1 MTLDVFRLKDSVVS
15 EYRDYLQ
22 SFVQVLDPRIDEY
35 VTEMLARGTL
45 WPEAVLQLN
54 PAFEMD
60 LTLEELANQGL
71 LTEETAKFFGPEL
84 RLYRHQREALD
95 LGLQGTSYVVTT
107 STGSGKSL
115 TYLLPIYDAI
125 IRNDPSEHSVR
136 ALLIYPMNAL
146 INSQMEALQR
156 FNAKN
161 WPDSPV
167 RFASYTG
174 QTSEEERNRIQQEPP
189 HILLTNYVMAEY
201 LLLRPSERSMLQTAT
216 SNLQTLVMDE
226 LHFYRGRQGADVAML
241 TRRLQAA
248 AGQELQTVATSATIA
263 SSSKQD
269 SSREEQKETVARF
282 ASSFFGQQIPPSN
295 VVDETLR
302 RVAEVPSPQSE
313 VALRTAVEAPLPDP
327 SATAVKNH
335 QMTAWVEEAFG
346 ITTQDGR
353 LVRRRPETFADAT
366 RRLSKA
372 SRLPLEQC
380 EQQLRGILE
389 AGSQPPSEGQEPVL
403 AFRLHQW
410 LSSGGSVSA
419 TLEAADT
426 RQFTMDGQ
434 YRLDEE
440 RLLFPLA
447 FCRECGQEYYLVIL
461 AEELGQKQLLPRSP
475 AVGATDESIEGQGG
489 FFALDV
495 DGIWAGDFDELPE
508 EWFNERRSGRSV
520 KPDYAGFIP
529 TKYSAA
535 PDGTLEGADATI
547 SSTGQDSDRDTNGT
561 VAGWYQPQPFLIC
574 LRCRAVYDRR
584 QGEYRKLS
592 SLSQTGRSTA
602 TTIAV
607 NAAVS
612 GMTGQGLPAGEAKAL
627 SFTDNRQD
635 ASLQA
640 GHLNDFVQVAMLR
653 AGVVKA
659 LRLNGALTFDRV
671 GPQVFDALELRPHDF
686 LLEPVDSGP
695 GYDQGKRAMVDLL
708 EYLVLED
715 LSRGWRITQPNL
727 EQTGLLR
734 IEYPGLPAIASE
746 DGRWQD
752 LPAIAEADPNRR
764 QDVLKAFLDHLRM
777 NLIIDANPLTQE
789 AQRSLTHRADQ
800 WLKDPWRL
808 EENDIL
814 ARQGLALLPGKRRTR
829 HEGNG
834 RATMS
839 LGARSAILRYLRS
852 QHTWD
857 TDQNFSVEE
866 CESLVGGIINQLR
879 GQFLSIATD
888 DKGEERGVRLLAAG
902 MQWVAGDGTPVRP
915 DPVRSR
921 SLHLRREVPGA
932 QHANGYFT
940 NLYDQG
946 SRQLRGM
953 LAAPHSGQVSAADRE
968 VREKQFRDGTLSA
981 LFCSP
986 TMELGVDISDLDAVH
1001 MRNVPPTPANYA
1013 QRSGRAGRGGRPALI
1028 VAFAAQGNA
1037 HDQYYFGRRH
1047 EMIAGAVTPARM
1059 DLRNQELVKAHI
1071 YSTWLATTGIALGRG
1086 MQEILGFTSGF
1097 PIRPDL
1103 AAELEGTKREQ
1114 YFRQAVERA
1123 QNIIDRTPEVQSA
1136 PWFSPNWVEE
1146 TLRAAPEEFDRAF
1159 DRWREL
1165 YQAACNERD
1174 SARLEMDD
1182 PNASRTAKRQAEER
1196 EYGTRREIALL
1207 LNQTNRQEESDFYPY
1222 RYLAGEGF
1230 LPGYNFPRLP
1240 VRVSVPVR
1248 DSAQMIDRPRFLGL
1262 NEFGPG
1268 NQVYHEGRKYRIDSA
1283 IVPPSGFEAAFR
1295 RARLC
1300 RTCGYAHDG
1309 ADVDLELCL
1318 NCGTTLDGSSDYP
1331 QRLLEQPTM
1340 RARKRE
1346 RISSEEEERVRNG
1359 YRVTTHFNF
1368 GPNRSQSA
1376 EVHSQEGG
1384 IILTAQYVPSA
1395 QLWRINHGWRQS
1407 NETEP
1412 GFTIDPVTGRWKA
1425 RNSHDDVNDD
1435 PAMSGP
1441 LTGVK
1446 PYVQDTRNVLFL
1458 QHGSDDSS
1466 VQFQVTLLHAI
1477 KRAIQFVYQ
1486 VEEQEIAAE
1495 LIGENEH
1502 RQMIFWEAAE
1512 GGIGVWEHLVT
1523 EPGAFAAVAQMALR
1537 LCHDQSFSNGMDA
1550 EKIAC
1555 VSACYE
1561 CLLTYS
1567 NQLEHRLIDRHLILN
1582 YLGLLATSNTKLDQE
1597 PDYYEQYQ
1605 LLMGMID
1612 PSSSLEKEFLHVLR
1626 DNRIRL
1632 PDSAQN
1638 RPTSKVLVQP
1648 DFYYERENRP
1658 GVCIFIDGPH
1668 HDSPEQRNADHQ
1680 TRSELQDYGFR
1691 VIAISHD
1698 QLIMD
1703 QLNEHPDVFV
1713 SGA

>member
-1 MTLDVFRLKDSVVS
+1 MTGGENCIKPL
-15 EYRDYLQ
+15 
-22 SFVQVLDPRIDEY
+22 
-35 VTEMLARGTL
+35 
-45 WPEAVLQLN
+45 
-54 PAFEMD
+54 
-60 LTLEELANQGL
+60 
-71 LTEETAKFFGPEL
+71 
-84 RLYRHQREALD
+84 
-95 LGLQGTSYVVTT
+95 
-107 STGSGKSL
+107 
-115 TYLLPIYDAI
+115 
-125 IRNDPSEHSVR
+125 
-136 ALLIYPMNAL
+136 
-146 INSQMEALQR
+146 
-156 FNAKN
+156 
-161 WPDSPV
+161 
-167 RFASYTG
+167 
-174 QTSEEERNRIQQEPP
+174 
-189 HILLTNYVMAEY
+189 
-201 LLLRPSERSMLQTAT
+201 
-216 SNLQTLVMDE
+216 
-226 LHFYRGRQGADVAML
+226 
-241 TRRLQAA
+241 
-248 AGQELQTVATSATIA
+248 ATSAIRHDWRWTI
-263 SSSKQD
+263 
-269 SSREEQKETVARF
+269 
-282 ASSFFGQQIPPSN
+282 
-295 VVDETLR
+295 
-302 RVAEVPSPQSE
+302 
-313 VALRTAVEAPLPDP
+313 
-327 SATAVKNH
+327 
-335 QMTAWVEEAFG
+335 
-346 ITTQDGR
+346 
-353 LVRRRPETFADAT
+353 
-366 RRLSKA
+366 
-372 SRLPLEQC
+372 
-380 EQQLRGILE
+380 
-389 AGSQPPSEGQEPVL
+389 
-403 AFRLHQW
+403 
-410 LSSGGSVSA
+410 
-419 TLEAADT
+419 
-426 RQFTMDGQ
+426 
-434 YRLDEE
+434 
-440 RLLFPLA
+440 
-447 FCRECGQEYYLVIL
+447 
-461 AEELGQKQLLPRSP
+461 
-475 AVGATDESIEGQGG
+475 
-489 FFALDV
+489 
-495 DGIWAGDFDELPE
+495 
-508 EWFNERRSGRSV
+508 
-520 KPDYAGFIP
+520 
-529 TKYSAA
+529 
-535 PDGTLEGADATI
+535 
-547 SSTGQDSDRDTNGT
+547 
-561 VAGWYQPQPFLIC
+561 
-574 LRCRAVYDRR
+574 
-584 QGEYRKLS
+584 
-592 SLSQTGRSTA
+592 
-602 TTIAV
+602 
-607 NAAVS
+607 
-612 GMTGQGLPAGEAKAL
+612 
-627 SFTDNRQD
+627 
-635 ASLQA
+635 
-640 GHLNDFVQVAMLR
+640 
-653 AGVVKA
+653 
-659 LRLNGALTFDRV
+659 
-671 GPQVFDALELRPHDF
+671 
-686 LLEPVDSGP
+686 
-695 GYDQGKRAMVDLL
+695 
-708 EYLVLED
+708 
-715 LSRGWRITQPNL
+715 
-727 EQTGLLR
+727 
-734 IEYPGLPAIASE
+734 
-746 DGRWQD
+746 
-752 LPAIAEADPNRR
+752 
-764 QDVLKAFLDHLRM
+764 
-777 NLIIDANPLTQE
+777 
-789 AQRSLTHRADQ
+789 
-800 WLKDPWRL
+800 
-808 EENDIL
+808 
-814 ARQGLALLPGKRRTR
+814 
-829 HEGNG
+829 
-834 RATMS
+834 
-839 LGARSAILRYLRS
+839 
-852 QHTWD
+852 
-857 TDQNFSVEE
+857 
-866 CESLVGGIINQLR
+866 
-879 GQFLSIATD
+879 
-888 DKGEERGVRLLAAG
+888 
-902 MQWVAGDGTPVRP
+902 
-915 DPVRSR
+915 
-921 SLHLRREVPGA
+921 
-932 QHANGYFT
+932 
-940 NLYDQG
+940 
-946 SRQLRGM
+946 
-953 LAAPHSGQVSAADRE
+953 
-968 VREKQFRDGTLSA
+968 
-981 LFCSP
+981 
-986 TMELGVDISDLDAVH
+986 
-1001 MRNVPPTPANYA
+1001 PTPA
-1013 QRSGRAGRGGRPALI
+1013 
-1028 VAFAAQGNA
+1028 
-1037 HDQYYFGRRH
+1037 
-1047 EMIAGAVTPARM
+1047 
-1059 DLRNQELVKAHI
+1059 
-1071 YSTWLATTGIALGRG
+1071 
-1086 MQEILGFTSGF
+1086 
-1097 PIRPDL
+1097 
-1103 AAELEGTKREQ
+1103 
-1114 YFRQAVERA
+1114 ER
-1123 QNIIDRTPEVQSA
+1123 
-1136 PWFSPNWVEE
+1136 
-1146 TLRAAPEEFDRAF
+1146 
-1159 DRWREL
+1159 
-1165 YQAACNERD
+1165 
-1174 SARLEMDD
+1174 
-1182 PNASRTAKRQAEER
+1182 AKRQAEER

-1597 PDYYEQYQ
+1597 PDYDEQYQ

-1691 VIAISHD
+1691 VIAISHA
-1698 QLIMD
+1698 QPIMD